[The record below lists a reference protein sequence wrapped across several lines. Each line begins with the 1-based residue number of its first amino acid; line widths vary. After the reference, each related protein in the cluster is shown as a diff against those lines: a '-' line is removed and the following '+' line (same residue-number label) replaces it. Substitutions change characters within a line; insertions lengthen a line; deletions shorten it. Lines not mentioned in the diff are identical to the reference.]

1 MISEACARTVN
12 RQLVNYAA
20 MKKAHIK
27 SKTGE
32 VIADQHFWG
41 LLVSV
46 ARKTMLCRG
55 TDPIRDSF
63 SVVAKLWIFG

>member
-1 MISEACARTVN
+1 MISEACATKVN
-12 RQLVNYAA
+12 RQRENYAA

-46 ARKTMLCRG
+46 ACKTMLYRG
-55 TDPIRDSF
+55 TDPVRDSF
-63 SVVAKLWIFG
+63 SIVAKLWIFG